1 MSGGRLNKTVYLCFH
16 PLPVPITARIT
27 KYLKKYVRRVLCLIY
42 MFSFYFMG
50 PLYEVYISQM
60 IRYSKACGSYQDF
73 LDRGLLV
80 IRKLLN
86 QGFLLVK
93 FGISVSQ
100 MTTDMFYLL

>member
-1 MSGGRLNKTVYLCFH
+1 VHDCLLLLEGVSHIIFLCVLLKSRSQTFH
-16 PLPVPITARIT
+16 
-27 KYLKKYVRRVLCLIY
+27 
-42 MFSFYFMG
+42 FMG

-60 IRYSKACGSYQDF
+60 IRYSKACGSYQYF

-100 MTTDMFYLL
+100 MTTDMF